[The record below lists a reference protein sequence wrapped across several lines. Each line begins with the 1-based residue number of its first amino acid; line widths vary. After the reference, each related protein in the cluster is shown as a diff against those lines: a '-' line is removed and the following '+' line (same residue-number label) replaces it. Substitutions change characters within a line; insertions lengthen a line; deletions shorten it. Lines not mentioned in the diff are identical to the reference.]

1 MPQVREFMTSEVV
14 TIEPSA
20 SIVDAATKMI
30 QQEKGPLPVVEGTKA
45 VAMVTDRDIVARVVA
60 AGKDP
65 GSMRVEDIAT
75 KDLVTISP
83 DADVDAARQL
93 MAQHQLDRILVVEE
107 GDTLVGII
115 SEADIRKDEGPLA

>member
-1 MPQVREFMTSEVV
+1 
-14 TIEPSA
+14 
-20 SIVDAATKMI
+20 
-30 QQEKGPLPVVEGTKA
+30 
-45 VAMVTDRDIVARVVA
+45 
-60 AGKDP
+60 
-65 GSMRVEDIAT
+65 MRVEEIAT